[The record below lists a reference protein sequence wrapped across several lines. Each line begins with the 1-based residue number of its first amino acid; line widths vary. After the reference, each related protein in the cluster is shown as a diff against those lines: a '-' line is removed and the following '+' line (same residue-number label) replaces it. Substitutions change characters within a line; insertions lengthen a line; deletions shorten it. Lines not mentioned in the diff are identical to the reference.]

1 MQWEI
6 RAHNTVQENSGRR
19 MGATHQY
26 QSGGRMGVTH
36 QYQSVKSIV
45 AANPRVMGCTH
56 PTEIRIS
63 ERILLAYPLLPVG
76 GR

>member
-26 QSGGRMGVTH
+26 QS
-36 QYQSVKSIV
+36 VKSIV
-45 AANPRVMGCTH
+45 AANPRVMGYTH

-63 ERILLAYPLLPVG
+63 ERILPAYPLLPVG